1 MSWNCVKIS
10 FLVCISCP
18 IITGLMMNTLHGCQ
32 TVRDEI
38 TVSDGEE
45 GDDIKLVVIYCVAQQ
60 CSHD

>member
-10 FLVCISCP
+10 FLVRISCS
-18 IITGLMMNTLHGCQ
+18 IITGLMMSQ